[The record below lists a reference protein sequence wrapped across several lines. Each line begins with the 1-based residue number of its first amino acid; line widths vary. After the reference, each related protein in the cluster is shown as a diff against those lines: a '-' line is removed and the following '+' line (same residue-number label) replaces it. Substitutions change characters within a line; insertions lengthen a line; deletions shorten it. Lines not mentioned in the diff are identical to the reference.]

1 MVVSLALTNYIIHER
16 IPSVLEH
23 QYLWE
28 TVGWGS
34 INTEMS
40 KGSLE
45 NSLYGI
51 VATVNDEPVGMGRI
65 VGDNFMFFY
74 IQDVAIHPSF
84 QGLGLGKQIINYL
97 LEYIKKRCLNNG
109 TVFVGLFA
117 SEGKEAFYEKFGFNN
132 PSPHMIGMLTLI

>member
-1 MVVSLALTNYIIHER
+1 MALTDYIIHER
-16 IPSVLEH
+16 IPSISEH

-28 TVGWGS
+28 AVGWGS
-34 INTEMS
+34 INTERS
-40 KGSLE
+40 EGSLK
-45 NSLYGI
+45 NSLYGV

-74 IQDVAIHPSF
+74 IQDVAILPSY
-84 QGLGLGKQIINYL
+84 QGLGLGKQIVNHL

-109 TVFVGLFA
+109 IAFVGLFA

-132 PSPHMIGMLTLI
+132 HSPHMTGMFTVIED